1 MKQVYSLRKGYF
13 ADNPQCVDSPLPIEH
28 LRGLGV
34 RGGMFEMLTRL
45 LIRIQS
51 KLVRKTREHAN
62 TKHNRCLNNRRQHA
76 GSQTLLKNGEVKR
89 KHILTDRAEKRNST
103 SQVSGL

>member
-13 ADNPQCVDSPLPIEH
+13 ADNPQCVDSPLSIEH

-51 KLVRKTREHAN
+51 KLVQKTREHAN

-76 GSQTLLKNGEVKR
+76 GSQTLLQNGEVKR
-89 KHILTDRAEKRNST
+89 KHILARF
-103 SQVSGL
+103 